1 MEQMMAWNE
10 PGGGKRRD
18 PWQGGGGGGGGGG
31 EPPDLDA
38 MLKRL
43 KDNINKALGGGG
55 GRGGAGRAGPG
66 IWLLVIGVLAA
77 WFLLDSWRTIDET
90 QRGVVLRFGEYN
102 RTMGPG
108 LNFKWPGPIEQVLV
122 VEATRVRST
131 SDQVRIL
138 TRDENLV
145 EVGFNVQYRVSDP
158 RAFLFGLRD
167 PDVTIQQAAESA
179 VRDVIGSNTM
189 DAALSGQLAELSSKA
204 RDVLQQTLDEYAATM
219 LTAPEGV
226 PAPRI
231 FDVAEFNFQTMR
243 PPNEVEDAFDDAIKA
258 REDKQRLESEA
269 KAYANKVVPE
279 ARGAAARLRAEA
291 EGDSE
296 AAVALAEGQTAR
308 FSLLAEQYRAAPD
321 VTRQRLF
328 IETMQSVLQGSP
340 KVMVEG
346 GGDKVLYLPL
356 DQIGNAG
363 RGGATLG
370 EPGFVPRPSASSPA
384 MTTPAIEAARATTRD
399 TGRSPVREGGRN

>member
-1 MEQMMAWNE
+1 MAWNE

-18 PWQGGGGGGGGGG
+18 PWQGGGGG

-43 KDNINKALGGGG
+43 KDNINRALGGGSAAG
-55 GRGGAGRAGPG
+55 GRGGGRAGPG
-66 IWLLVIGVLAA
+66 IWLVVAGVIAA

-90 QRGVVLRFGEYN
+90 QRGVVLRFGEYH

-108 LNFKWPGPIEQVLV
+108 LNFKWPAPVEQVLV

-138 TRDENLV
+138 TRDENIV
-145 EVGFNVQYRVSDP
+145 EVGFNVQYRVADP

-189 DAALSGQLAELSSKA
+189 DAALSGQLAELSLRA
-204 RDVLQQTLDEYAATM
+204 RDVLQKTLDDYATTM
-219 LTAPEGV
+219 LAAAEGA

-231 FDVAEFNFQTMR
+231 FDVAEFNFQSMR

-279 ARGAAARLRAEA
+279 ARGQAARLRAEA
-291 EGDSE
+291 EGDSA
-296 AAVALAEGQTAR
+296 AAVSLAEGQTAR
-308 FSLLAEQYRAAPD
+308 FALLAEQYRAAPE

-328 IETMQSVLQGSP
+328 LETMQSVLQGSP
-340 KVMVEG
+340 KVLVDG
-346 GGDKVLYLPL
+346 GGDKVLYLPI

-363 RGGATLG
+363 RGAGG
-370 EPGFVPRPSASSPA
+370 GSEPGFVPRAPA
-384 MTTPAIEAARATTRD
+384 AAPAQSIAPIEAARAGTRD
-399 TGRSPVREGGRN
+399 TGRGPVREGGRN